1 MERPKPGRS
10 LKRCLSLHVQVH
22 QDAALG
28 QGGGSELKKKKKQ
41 ILKASWRKA
50 LLDIVNIWLQG
61 SEGSKKL
68 GDAECD

>member
-41 ILKASWRKA
+41 ILKAS
-50 LLDIVNIWLQG
+50 
-61 SEGSKKL
+61 
-68 GDAECD
+68 